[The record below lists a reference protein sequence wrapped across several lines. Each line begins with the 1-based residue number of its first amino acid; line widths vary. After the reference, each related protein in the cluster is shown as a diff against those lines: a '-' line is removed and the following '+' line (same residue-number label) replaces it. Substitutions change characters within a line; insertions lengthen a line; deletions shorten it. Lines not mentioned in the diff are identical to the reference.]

1 MNSIFLSQK
10 VFAAA
15 RVTDSASGQ
24 KSNKQKF
31 NDVLRDDPNA
41 IDITY
46 KKKASSMYK
55 NSLKNLPK
63 NPKSH
68 DEFHESLLKH
78 DELNKCYLKRVVG
91 KGEKLKGKT
100 VGFIFGNPEM
110 LKYAKK
116 I

>member
-1 MNSIFLSQK
+1 MMHVSENQLRRHNHGPEEYNMNSIFLSQK

-15 RVTDSASGQ
+15 RVTDSTSGQ

-63 NPKSH
+63 NH
-68 DEFHESLLKH
+68 
-78 DELNKCYLKRVVG
+78 
-91 KGEKLKGKT
+91 
-100 VGFIFGNPEM
+100 
-110 LKYAKK
+110 
-116 I
+116 